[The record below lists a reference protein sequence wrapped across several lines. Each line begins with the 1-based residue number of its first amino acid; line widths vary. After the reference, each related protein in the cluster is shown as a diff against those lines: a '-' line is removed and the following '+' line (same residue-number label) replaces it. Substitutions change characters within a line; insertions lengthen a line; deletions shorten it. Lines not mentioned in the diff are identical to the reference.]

1 MLGEAGRPLGGSCVI
16 QVNSEG
22 GLDPAGRS
30 RSGEK
35 SVRLGTNSDINL
47 KRFDDELKRE
57 RERDRNWESSLGLRN
72 WTGGSSS
79 APNLGGMGF
88 GAAEP

>member
-1 MLGEAGRPLGGSCVI
+1 VV

-22 GLDPAGRS
+22 GLDPEGRS

-35 SVRLGTNSDINL
+35 SVRLETNSDINL
-47 KRFDDELKRE
+47 KRFDDELK

-79 APNLGGMGF
+79 SSNLGGMGF
-88 GAAEP
+88 GAVGP